1 MHRGPHPSL
10 NLREQIA
17 ATVRRRNDALTAN
30 LAAVLAEDPS
40 LDADRWH
47 ECAGVLLSLLGTAVQ
62 TADAASVSAA
72 VQELTQFSPPL
83 TTRQVIRSLHR
94 AERLLADEL
103 ANSESIGAQS
113 DAWPAVSQSLRTA
126 AIELS
131 GSFAERHSAMGT
143 LRDPLTTLISPLVF
157 DYALSKEVLRAQRHA
172 HGISVLLFD
181 IDNLERL
188 NHSHGY
194 GAGDRLLE
202 RLGILARSYFRT
214 HDWVARYGGDSIAI
228 MLPETT
234 LDHAATLASRFCRMV
249 RQRLVLVD
257 HKTETITT
265 VTVSSA
271 AVGTD
276 TVNAELNPVSI
287 TTEAEAA
294 AMRSKMNGGDGVEI
308 VALLPT
314 ALTIAGTAFLLGMS
328 PQAVARLVRQ
338 RQLEATRRGRH
349 FYIVRDAIEEYRK
362 RL

>member
-1 MHRGPHPSL
+1 MHRGPNPSL
-10 NLREQIA
+10 NLREQIT
-17 ATVRRRNDALTAN
+17 ATVRQRREALAAD

-47 ECAGVLLSLLGTAVQ
+47 ECAGVLVNLLGTAIQ
-62 TADAASVSAA
+62 TADTESVSAA
-72 VQELTQFSPPL
+72 VQDLTQFSPPL
-83 TTRQVIRSLHR
+83 TTRQIIRSLHR
-94 AERLLADEL
+94 AERMLADEL
-103 ANSESIGAQS
+103 SSSENIGGSS
-113 DAWPAVSQSLRTA
+113 DQWPAVAHSLRTA
-126 AIELS
+126 AVELS

-157 DYALSKEVLRAQRHA
+157 DYALSKEVLRALRHA

-181 IDNLERL
+181 IDNLDRL

-214 HDWVARYGGDSIAI
+214 HDWVSRYGGDSIAV

-234 LDHAATLASRFCRMV
+234 LDQAATLAFRFRNMV

-257 HKTETITT
+257 HKTEAITT
-265 VTVSSA
+265 VTVSCA

-276 TVNAELNPVSI
+276 TVNAELSPVSI

-294 AMRSKMNGGDGVEI
+294 AMRAKMNGGNCVEI

-314 ALTIAGTAFLLGMS
+314 ALTITGAAFLLGMA
-328 PQAVARLVRQ
+328 PRAVARLVRQ
-338 RQLEATRRGRH
+338 HHLEATRRGRH
-349 FYIVRDAIEEYRK
+349 LYIVRDAIEEYRK

>member
-1 MHRGPHPSL
+1 MVRPR
-10 NLREQIA
+10 REA
-17 ATVRRRNDALTAN
+17 
-30 LAAVLAEDPS
+30 LAADLAAALAEDPS
-40 LDADRWH
+40 LDADRWL
-47 ECAGVLLSLLGTAVQ
+47 ECAGVLMNLLATAIQ
-62 TADAASVSAA
+62 MADTDSVSAA
-72 VQELTQFSPPL
+72 VQDLTRFSPPL
-83 TTRQVIRSLHR
+83 TTRQIIRSLHR
-94 AERLLADEL
+94 AERLLFDEL
-103 ANSESIGAQS
+103 SGNDTIGASS
-113 DAWPAVSQSLRTA
+113 DAWPAVAHSLRIA

-131 GSFAERHSAMGT
+131 GSFAEHHSAMGT

-157 DYALSKEVLRAQRHA
+157 DYALGKEVLRAQRHA
-172 HGISVLLFD
+172 HGISVVFFD
-181 IDNLERL
+181 IDNLDQL

-214 HDWVARYGGDSIAI
+214 HDWVCRYGGDSIAV

-234 LDHAATLASRFCRMV
+234 LDHAATLASRFRNMV

-257 HKTETITT
+257 HKTDTITT
-265 VTVSSA
+265 VTVSCA

-294 AMRSKMNGGDGVEI
+294 AMRAKMNGGDCVET

-314 ALTIAGTAFLLGMS
+314 AVTISGAAFLLGMS
-328 PQAVARLVRQ
+328 PRSVARLVRQ

-349 FYIVRDAIEEYRK
+349 LYIVRDAIEEFRK